1 LEPACKTL
9 GISSRTYKRWTE
21 DGEIKEDQRGHI
33 KRKPPKNKLSDK
45 EKQRILAV
53 CNSKEFA
60 SDTPHTIVPKLM
72 DDKGIYIASE
82 SSFYRVLREYK
93 QLTHRRNSKVPE
105 KRPITTHIAI
115 KPNEVW
121 SWDITWLNTT
131 VKGRYFK
138 LYMILDIFSRKIVGF
153 EVWHSE
159 TSEHAKT
166 LVKKTL
172 LKEQENGEPLVLH
185 SDNGAPMKGA
195 TFLATLEKLGI
206 QSSFSRPRVSND
218 NAFSESLFKTMKY
231 APVYPK
237 NGFDTLEEARIWVV
251 QFVHWYNK
259 EHYHSGINYVTP
271 HDRHEGRDK
280 SILDKRNQ
288 IIEEAKLNNPE
299 RWSRHSRN
307 YEFQESV
314 ALNPTKEIEHQL
326 AISG

>member
-1 LEPACKTL
+1 M
-9 GISSRTYKRWTE
+9 GISSRTYQRWTK
-21 DGEIKEDQRGHI
+21 DGKIKEDQRAHI
-33 KRKPPKNKLSDK
+33 KRKPPKNKLTDK
-45 EKQRILAV
+45 EKQRILVV
-53 CNSKEFA
+53 CNSKEYA
-60 SDTPHTIVPKLM
+60 GDTPHTIVPKLM
-72 DDKGIYIASE
+72 DDKGIYVASE

-93 QLTHRRNSKVPE
+93 QLTHRRISKAPE

-172 LKEQENGEPLVLH
+172 LKEKVKGKPLVLH

-195 TFLATLEKLGI
+195 TFLATLEKLGV

-218 NAFSESLFKTMKY
+218 NAYSESLFKTMKY
-231 APVYPK
+231 APIYPK
-237 NGFDTLEEARIWVV
+237 KGFDTLEEARIWVI

-259 EHYHSGINYVTP
+259 KHYHSGVNYVTP

-288 IIEEAKLNNPE
+288 IIKEAKLNNPE
-299 RWSRHSRN
+299 RWSRHSKT
-307 YEFQESV
+307 YQFQESV

>member
-1 LEPACKTL
+1 L
-9 GISSRTYKRWTE
+9 GISSRTYQRWTK
-21 DGEIKEDQRGHI
+21 DGKIKEDQRAHV
-33 KRKPPKNKLSDK
+33 KRKPPKNKLTDK

-53 CNSKEFA
+53 CNSKEYA
-60 SDTPHTIVPKLM
+60 GDTPHTIVPKLM
-72 DDKGIYIASE
+72 DDKGIYVASE

-93 QLTHRRNSKVPE
+93 QLTHRRISKAPE

-115 KPNEVW
+115 NPNEVW

-153 EVWHSE
+153 EVWHNE

-166 LVKKTL
+166 LVKKAL
-172 LKEQENGEPLVLH
+172 LKEKVKGKPLVLH

-195 TFLATLEKLGI
+195 TFLATLEKLGV

-237 NGFDTLEEARIWVV
+237 KGFDTLEEARIWVI

-259 EHYHSGINYVTP
+259 EHYHSGVNYVTP

-299 RWSRHSRN
+299 RWSRHSKT
-307 YEFQESV
+307 YQFQESV

-326 AISG
+326 AIGG